1 MIFDYCKRAG
11 LEISNYHFLGSDLF
25 CDIIAAKDERRSAL
39 VVDCGTCFKLLG
51 MDESGKFLG
60 GSIAPGKSMML
71 SCLNQGTDLLNVSE
85 TFFPNSTLMLSTE
98 GAVSSGITFGL
109 GGMAVKMIEKTII
122 DFKLKD
128 CKIIVTGGDCQYL
141 AKSMNGFGFD
151 NFTVDSLLTLKG
163 IALAFKENINFD

>member
-1 MIFDYCKRAG
+1 
-11 LEISNYHFLGSDLF
+11 
-25 CDIIAAKDERRSAL
+25 
-39 VVDCGTCFKLLG
+39 
-51 MDESGKFLG
+51 
-60 GSIAPGKSMML
+60 
-71 SCLNQGTDLLNVSE
+71 
-85 TFFPNSTLMLSTE
+85 MLSTE

-109 GGMAVKMIEKTII
+109 GGMAVKMIEKTVN

-141 AKSMNGFGFD
+141 AKSMNEFGFD